1 MRTAGL
7 TIWQNLRASLYSR
20 PCTKPDNVLGF
31 ARRYASKARED
42 AASLENQKPKPKT
55 ATQLRRSASA
65 SLPIRANPTPTR
77 SEIQPISILTTAE
90 RFVLPNLRPHLP
102 KSSVYLHGSWWVPRW
117 NSGEKSGEVFVFENG
132 SLVCW
137 GLDESDALAF
147 ARRHIRK
154 PSVEVGHLIEPETE
168 DLEFVTDRNEC
179 VLEYDRRFGSDRI
192 FRSNSER
199 QDCRVT

>member
-102 KSSVYLHGSWWVPRW
+102 Q
-117 NSGEKSGEVFVFENG
+117 VF
-132 SLVCW
+132 
-137 GLDESDALAF
+137 
-147 ARRHIRK
+147 
-154 PSVEVGHLIEPETE
+154 
-168 DLEFVTDRNEC
+168 C
-179 VLEYDRRFGSDRI
+179 VLTWLLVGTKMELGGKVWRGFCLRKRELGMLGPG
-192 FRSNSER
+192 
-199 QDCRVT
+199 